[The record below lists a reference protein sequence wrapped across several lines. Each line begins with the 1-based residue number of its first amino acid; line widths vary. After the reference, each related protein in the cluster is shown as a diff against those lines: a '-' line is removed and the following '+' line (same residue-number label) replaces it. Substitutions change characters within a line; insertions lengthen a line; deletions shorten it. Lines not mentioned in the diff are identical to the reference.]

1 MKKRIYFTYLFI
13 FPLIGCSNI
22 SINGSA
28 YITEENK
35 NLIGTE
41 TKYGEF
47 KNSTETLKGKNLKI
61 YMENII

>member
-1 MKKRIYFTYLFI
+1 MA
-13 FPLIGCSNI
+13 GCNNI

-35 NLIGTE
+35 KLIETE

-47 KNSTETLKGKNLKI
+47 KNVTDTLKSNKI
-61 YMENII
+61 IKKCNRK